1 MKISSTFGD
10 FKITQS
16 ISKPDELLIM
26 SDWNSLVRIFDSSRT
41 FMVSSK
47 DKVFG
52 VYLSRQECA
61 DVFCKLLKNIELL
74 DLESVSIENTTLFER
89 VVYNG

>member
-16 ISKPDELLIM
+16 ISKSDELLMM
-26 SDWNSLVRIFDSSRT
+26 SDWESLVRIFDSKRV

-47 DKVFG
+47 ERIFG

-61 DVFCKLLKNIELL
+61 DIFCKFLKNIELL
-74 DLESVSIENTTLFER
+74 DLDSISIENTTLFER